1 MQEKEVDTSQKKNL
15 EKQDFE
21 KMVREQRK
29 DEIERAT
36 IDTRNL
42 IENTRERTENSNEE
56 LMR

>member
-1 MQEKEVDTSQKKNL
+1 MQEKEANTSQKKNL